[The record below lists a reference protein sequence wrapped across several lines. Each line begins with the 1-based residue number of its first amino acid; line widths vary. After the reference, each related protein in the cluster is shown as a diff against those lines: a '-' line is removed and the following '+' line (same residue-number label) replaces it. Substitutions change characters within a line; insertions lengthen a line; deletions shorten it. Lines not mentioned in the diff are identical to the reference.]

1 MSITTDNLAEFVD
14 RLADLKRALAQLND
28 AGTADR
34 HLIGLETVANAAR
47 ALFDD
52 DKQTTALR
60 LFADPS
66 NADME
71 PMLETGNGG
80 YAYMDEL
87 AKYRIYGL
95 HDMFNY
101 QSATFICHDGE
112 LWRCVQKSP
121 YERNAALA
129 IKHKLVP
136 VSGEMRIFDAADYRV
151 HGKPWPAA
159 STSLKAG
166 GWQSP
171 EDKQRE
177 AALLSRARVVHGS
190 VRHQYGGKR
199 PVPPSERSDEG
210 GESGSEEDDDG
221 DNYGACEQQ
230 GLPAKLQP
238 AEGMKRA
245 RF

>member
-1 MSITTDNLAEFVD
+1 MPITTDNLGEFVD
-14 RLADLKRALAQLND
+14 RLTDLKRVLAQLND

-60 LFADPS
+60 LFANPSS

-71 PMLETGNGG
+71 PMLETGKGG

-101 QSATFICHDGE
+101 QSATFICHNGE
-112 LWRCVQKSP
+112 LWRCVMPQGYP

-129 IKHKLVP
+129 VKHKLVP
-136 VSGEMRIFDAADYRV
+136 VSGEMRIFDAADYRKT
-151 HGKPWPAA
+151 GKAWPTA

-177 AALLSRARVVHGS
+177 AAFLSHHRVVHGS
-190 VRHQYGGKR
+190 ERHQYGGKR
-199 PVPPSERSDEG
+199 PLLPSERKDEG
-210 GESGSEEDDDG
+210 GKSASEEEDDD
-221 DNYGACEQQ
+221 DGARE
-230 GLPAKLQP
+230 PSA
-238 AEGMKRA
+238 ATAKRA
-245 RF
+245 SF

>member
-1 MSITTDNLAEFVD
+1 MPITTETLGEFVD
-14 RLADLKRALAQLND
+14 RLTDLKRALAQLND

-60 LFADPS
+60 LFANPSS

-101 QSATFICHDGE
+101 ESATFICHDSR
-112 LWRCVQKSP
+112 WRAVAVRPASSSLPK
-121 YERNAALA
+121 ER
-129 IKHKLVP
+129 
-136 VSGEMRIFDAADYRV
+136 
-151 HGKPWPAA
+151 
-159 STSLKAG
+159 
-166 GWQSP
+166 
-171 EDKQRE
+171 
-177 AALLSRARVVHGS
+177 RARSQAQARSRV
-190 VRHQYGGKR
+190 GG
-199 PVPPSERSDEG
+199 D
-210 GESGSEEDDDG
+210 
-221 DNYGACEQQ
+221 AH
-230 GLPAKLQP
+230 L
-238 AEGMKRA
+238 
-245 RF
+245 

>member
-60 LFADPS
+60 LFANPSS

-87 AKYRIYGL
+87 AKYRIYGPL
-95 HDMFNY
+95 V
-101 QSATFICHDGE
+101 QLACEELSASVWLCGF
-112 LWRCVQKSP
+112 
-121 YERNAALA
+121 
-129 IKHKLVP
+129 
-136 VSGEMRIFDAADYRV
+136 
-151 HGKPWPAA
+151 A
-159 STSLKAG
+159 SKAG
-166 GWQSP
+166 TRLLRAPRSQSLH
-171 EDKQRE
+171 R
-177 AALLSRARVVHGS
+177 
-190 VRHQYGGKR
+190 
-199 PVPPSERSDEG
+199 
-210 GESGSEEDDDG
+210 
-221 DNYGACEQQ
+221 
-230 GLPAKLQP
+230 
-238 AEGMKRA
+238 
-245 RF
+245 

>member
-1 MSITTDNLAEFVD
+1 MPITTETIGEFVD
-14 RLADLKRALAQLND
+14 RLTDLKRALAQLND

-52 DKQTTALR
+52 DKQTTALH
-60 LFADPS
+60 LFANPSS

-112 LWRCVQKSP
+112 LWRCVMPQGYP

-129 IKHKLVP
+129 VKHKLVP
-136 VSGEMRIFDAADYRV
+136 VSGEMRSATTLASRPRATRRSSRRRRPSSCTTRPTMSRTTTSEALEHLCRPHLYQ
-151 HGKPWPAA
+151 PYPAPA
-159 STSLKAG
+159 
-166 GWQSP
+166 
-171 EDKQRE
+171 
-177 AALLSRARVVHGS
+177 
-190 VRHQYGGKR
+190 
-199 PVPPSERSDEG
+199 PPSICR
-210 GESGSEEDDDG
+210 
-221 DNYGACEQQ
+221 
-230 GLPAKLQP
+230 LHKFW
-238 AEGMKRA
+238 R
-245 RF
+245 

>member
-60 LFADPS
+60 LFANPSS

-95 HDMFNY
+95 HDMLNY
-101 QSATFICHDGE
+101 EPATFICHDGE
-112 LWRCVQKSP
+112 IWRCVQPPHP

-129 IKHKLVP
+129 VKHKLVP
-136 VSGEMRIFDAADYRV
+136 VSGEMRIFDAADYRKT
-151 HGKPWPAA
+151 GKAWPTA

-177 AALLSRARVVHGS
+177 AAFLSHHRVVHGS
-190 VRHQYGGKR
+190 GWHQYGGKR
-199 PVPPSERSDEG
+199 PLLPSERKEAGPRHS
-210 GESGSEEDDDG
+210 
-221 DNYGACEQQ
+221 Q
-230 GLPAKLQP
+230 QP
-238 AEGMKRA
+238 AATVRKR
-245 RF
+245 RGVHGLSP

>member
-1 MSITTDNLAEFVD
+1 MSITTDNLADFVD

-28 AGTADR
+28 AYTADR

-52 DKQTTALR
+52 DSQTRALR

-66 NADME
+66 VDADME

-121 YERNAALA
+121 HERNAALA

-136 VSGEMRIFDAADYRV
+136 VSGEMRIFDAANYRKT
-151 HGKPWPAA
+151 GKAWPTA

-177 AALLSRARVVHGS
+177 AAC
-190 VRHQYGGKR
+190 
-199 PVPPSERSDEG
+199 
-210 GESGSEEDDDG
+210 ESASDDDA
-221 DNYGACEQQ
+221 ACAQ
-230 GLPAKLQP
+230 
-238 AEGMKRA
+238 AESSASAAKRA

>member
-60 LFADPS
+60 LFANPSS

-95 HDMFNY
+95 
-101 QSATFICHDGE
+101 QACE
-112 LWRCVQKSP
+112 V
-121 YERNAALA
+121 AAMRLLKKCKKETLIMLCNDFGIPTSGNKEKLA
-129 IKHKLVP
+129 
-136 VSGEMRIFDAADYRV
+136 E
-151 HGKPWPAA
+151 
-159 STSLKAG
+159 
-166 GWQSP
+166 
-171 EDKQRE
+171 E
-177 AALLSRARVVHGS
+177 AAEQLH
-190 VRHQYGGKR
+190 Y
-199 PVPPSERSDEG
+199 ETDDE
-210 GESGSEEDDDG
+210 SDDD
-221 DNYGACEQQ
+221 E
-230 GLPAKLQP
+230 
-238 AEGMKRA
+238 
-245 RF
+245 